1 MDSTSGLIMNKV
13 GRNLFDPVL
22 TDMDTRLND
31 ISIPVTKLARSEL
44 INPVMIPIW
53 DNIRQL
59 IWDEVYSEL

>member
-1 MDSTSGLIMNKV
+1 MNKV

-31 ISIPVTKLARSEL
+31 ISIPVTKLARDEL
-44 INPVMIPIW
+44 INPVMTPIW

-59 IWDEVYSEL
+59 IWDEICSQL

>member
-1 MDSTSGLIMNKV
+1 MNKV

-31 ISIPVTKLARSEL
+31 ISVHVTKLARSEL
-44 INPVMIPIW
+44 INPVMTPIW

-59 IWDEVYSEL
+59 IWDEICSQL

>member
-1 MDSTSGLIMNKV
+1 MNKV

-31 ISIPVTKLARSEL
+31 ISIPVTKLARDEL
-44 INPVMIPIW
+44 INPVMTPIW

>member
-1 MDSTSGLIMNKV
+1 MNKV

-44 INPVMIPIW
+44 INPVMAPIW

>member
-1 MDSTSGLIMNKV
+1 MNKV

-31 ISIPVTKLARSEL
+31 ISIPVTKLARDEL
-44 INPVMIPIW
+44 INPVMTPIW

-59 IWDEVYSEL
+59 IWDEICSKL